1 MKNDYLVLLIF
12 IIRSTEGN
20 LIYTCNPCNKSSCL
34 TINEEMKSKNMSLM
48 NVSLNDWSQNDFS
61 PDMPN

>member
-1 MKNDYLVLLIF
+1 M
-12 IIRSTEGN
+12 IILYFDIYFGDNHSTAGN
-20 LIYTCNPCNKSSCL
+20 GIYICNSCNKSSCL
-34 TINEEMKSKNMSLM
+34 TLNEEMKSKNMSLM